1 MKPITNNSEP
11 DENVFYI
18 LVAEK
23 KNIFINQLHFILNSY
38 KPFFQEITFKI
49 IGINDVHK
57 FNHHSLKH
65 IQLIFLED
73 EFLLEIPKDQ
83 ILKLDKNIDVVLLMY
98 DSFNSQTLLEIKR
111 FIDKNSLNLCGHIS
125 LTNYTFN
132 LIKLLVADFIKAKL
146 QVYDSEET

>member
-1 MKPITNNSEP
+1 MKPLTNNNEP
-11 DENVFYI
+11 KENVFYI

-23 KNIFINQLHFILNSY
+23 KEIFLHQLRFILNSY
-38 KPFFQEITFKI
+38 QPFFQDTSFKI
-49 IGINDVHK
+49 IGLNDIHK
-57 FNHHSLKH
+57 FNAHTLKH
-65 IQLIFLED
+65 IQLVFLED
-73 EFLLEIPKDQ
+73 EFLLEIPKDLT
-83 ILKLDKNIDVVLLMY
+83 LKMTKNIDVVLLMY
-98 DSFNSQTLLEIKR
+98 DNFNSQALLQIKK